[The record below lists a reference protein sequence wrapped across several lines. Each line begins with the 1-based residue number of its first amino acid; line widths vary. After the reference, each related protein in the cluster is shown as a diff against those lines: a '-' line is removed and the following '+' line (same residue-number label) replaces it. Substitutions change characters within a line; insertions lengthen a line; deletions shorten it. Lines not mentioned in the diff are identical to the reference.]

1 MIETPRIVVL
11 TPVRNEAWIL
21 ERFLQVTSRFADR
34 IILADQ
40 QSTDSSRAIAARFPQ
55 VALLDNP
62 ESGFNEA
69 GRQLLLLSA
78 ARRLVSGPK
87 VLLALDAD
95 EIMAADAPATL
106 DWRRMLAAPPGTV
119 LGFERIDLLKD
130 EATVMRHGLWT
141 PLGYVDD
148 GAEHRPLLI
157 HSTRI
162 PAASDAPVL
171 VLPGIK
177 VLHYA
182 LVRPGAVAAKSRWY
196 SVLENCLRTCPN
208 PLKRR
213 ARYFDMMDFAGTART
228 EPIDQRWLA
237 GWEQAGIRMR
247 GDSEPGFYWYDD
259 EVLRLMGEYGEA
271 RFWWDDIWDVDWE
284 QLRRGAVARGVSG
297 LPEQPIRGPSARL
310 RGMLRLIDPAYR
322 AQRAWRA
329 RITPRHVHERRRRR
343 LPDTAPS
350 HD

>member
-1 MIETPRIVVL
+1 VTDTPRIVVL

-40 QSTDSSRAIAARFPQ
+40 QSTDTSRAIAARFPQ

-62 ESGFNEA
+62 ESAFNEA
-69 GRQLLLLSA
+69 GRQLLLLGA

-95 EIMAADAPATL
+95 EIMAADAPASL

-130 EATVMRHGLWT
+130 EASVMRHGLWT

-162 PAASDAPVL
+162 PAAADAPVV

-196 SVLENCLRTCPN
+196 SVLENCLGTCNN

-213 ARYFDMMDFAGTART
+213 ARYHDMMDFAGTARI
-228 EPIDQRWLA
+228 EPLDPRWLA

-247 GDSEPGFYWYDD
+247 GDSEPDFYWYDD
-259 EVLRLMGEYGEA
+259 EVLRLMKEHGE
-271 RFWWDDIWDVDWE
+271 RTFWWDDIWDVDWE
-284 QLRRGAVARGVSG
+284 ARRRGAAARGVTG
-297 LPEQPIRGPSARL
+297 IPEQPITGPPSRL
-310 RGMLRLIDPAYR
+310 RRMLRLIDPAYR
-322 AQRAWRA
+322 AQRAFRA
-329 RITPRHVHERRRRR
+329 RITPRHVNERRRRR
-343 LPDTAPS
+343 LPDSAPS
-350 HD
+350 